1 MGSRSNT
8 SHDDDIIELA
18 VSLRGLQISIRG
30 PARVATE
37 SLSQI
42 TGALAGQSGLSSAAP
57 GSPNSSALDFEPS
70 AVSAVSTVGSETRAD
85 IQATFPLCTSYWISQ
100 AHRLGGERSAVEGR
114 LRRAWLAGCWARA
127 VLDGRVATPA
137 RSVQLEVRPRYYVVL
152 RCEGVDCPV
161 VFESSASY
169 WRAIRNFAGSNSV
182 SHSFPSQ
189 TEARAYLDAA
199 GFGNQSP
206 RFEA

>member
-1 MGSRSNT
+1 M
-8 SHDDDIIELA
+8 
-18 VSLRGLQISIRG
+18 SLRGLQISIRG

-42 TGALAGQSGLSSAAP
+42 TGALAGHSGPSSAAP
-57 GSPNSSALDFEPS
+57 GSPDRSTLDFE
-70 AVSAVSTVGSETRAD
+70 VSAVSTVGSETRAD
-85 IQATFPLCTSYWISQ
+85 IQATFPLCPSYWISQ
-100 AHRLGGERSAVEGR
+100 ATRLGGDRSAVEGR
-114 LRRAWLAGCWARA
+114 VQRAWLAGCWARA
-127 VLDGRVATPA
+127 VLGGRVATPA

-189 TEARAYLDAA
+189 TEARVYLDAA

>member
-1 MGSRSNT
+1 MASRSNT

-42 TGALAGQSGLSSAAP
+42 TGALAGHSGLSSAAP
-57 GSPNSSALDFEPS
+57 GSPDRSTLDFEGS
-70 AVSAVSTVGSETRAD
+70 AVSTASTVGSETRAD
-85 IQATFPLCTSYWISQ
+85 IQATFPLCPSHWITQ
-100 AHRLGGERSAVEGR
+100 ANRLGGYRSAVVGR
-114 LRRAWLAGCWARA
+114 VQRAWLAGCWARA

-161 VFESSASY
+161 VFESSPSY
-169 WRAIRNFAGSNSV
+169 WRAIGNFASSNSV

-189 TEARAYLDAA
+189 TEARVYLDAA
-199 GFGNQSP
+199 GFGDRSP